1 MIRRWTPRRFVVL
14 RRARIIA
21 SALSIALICTA
32 FFAFSTRKAV
42 ALTVNG
48 KSKIVTTY
56 AMSAQ
61 RLLEEQN
68 IKIKTHDQVLTS
80 SGEILTNHSTVT
92 VRSAYQ
98 TSVTV
103 NGVTIPFWTVA
114 TSVDQLIGFFK
125 ANEKRAVKIT
135 VNLRNIYDKLS
146 GGLSINKEG
155 PVSVICDGKTR
166 IAPDGKLPASSIL
179 DSQGIVLGKEDR
191 VTVENDGNKTILRIL
206 RVTHG
211 QEKRVVQVPFT
222 TQTITDNN
230 LPEGTRIVQKA
241 GINGEREDVY
251 NVTYVDGKPE
261 SATLV
266 SQIVTKPVIDAVVAI
281 GRKSVPQK
289 QDKPEIKH
297 ESDTN
302 TIPKNNKQNK
312 SKKVAPSPKPK
323 PKSENKPK
331 PKSEQKPKPQTPAPA
346 PAPAP
351 AQTPAPA
358 PAPAPTDDDTDSMVH
373 ATPEQAKLYAK
384 AACAEFGWVGEEWDA
399 LVWLWNRES
408 HWRWNAENP
417 SSGAYGIPQALP
429 ASKLGDV
436 SRGGGPNWHE
446 DAGVQ
451 INWGLN
457 YIKNRYGSPTAA
469 VQHSHDVGWY

>member
-103 NGVTIPFWTVA
+103 NGITIPFWTVA

-230 LPEGTRIVQKA
+230 LPEGARVVQKA

-266 SQIVTKPVIDAVVAI
+266 SQTVTKPVIDAVVAI

-302 TIPKNNKQNK
+302 TKPKNNKQNK

-323 PKSENKPK
+323 SENKPK
-331 PKSEQKPKPQTPAPA
+331 PKSEQKPKPL
-346 PAPAP
+346 
-351 AQTPAPA
+351 
-358 PAPAPTDDDTDSMVH
+358 SLIH
-373 ATPEQAKLYAK
+373 
-384 AACAEFGWVGEEWDA
+384 
-399 LVWLWNRES
+399 
-408 HWRWNAENP
+408 
-417 SSGAYGIPQALP
+417 I
-429 ASKLGDV
+429 
-436 SRGGGPNWHE
+436 
-446 DAGVQ
+446 
-451 INWGLN
+451 
-457 YIKNRYGSPTAA
+457 
-469 VQHSHDVGWY
+469 